1 MRYFGRDMSSK
12 LIDMISSYENG
23 TDWQAL
29 LTDIPMDSNLIRF
42 QIPQF
47 ERVRG
52 SKVLLILGM

>member
-1 MRYFGRDMSSK
+1 MSSK

-42 QIPQF
+42 QIPRF